1 MTQTTTQTGAVIGN
15 AARARMSADYFA
27 PTNVWSAV
35 VVRSG
40 ERKSP
45 VLRAVMQPLHTRQDK
60 AAEEHAQAMAEYES
74 ELEKWRRLETKVRR
88 VRDRPVEPGSYPH
101 LFLSG
106 TTTEAI
112 MQRLVEQRR
121 GLAVVLVELS
131 GFFSGMNQYRT
142 KGGNDRE
149 AYLAFYDAG
158 AAKIDRKSATPPTI
172 YVPRAFVTFGFEDL
186 LARVKQHLP
195 PAETMGKSGR
205 LSPPRRVPSGGGRLR
220 GLMPR

>member
-158 AAKIDRKSATPPTI
+158 AAKIDRKSATPQLSTC
-172 YVPRAFVTFGFEDL
+172 RARSSPSASRTCS
-186 LARVKQHLP
+186 
-195 PAETMGKSGR
+195 PA
-205 LSPPRRVPSGGGRLR
+205 LSSTCPPPRRWVRAVACRRPAAFRPAAGGCAV
-220 GLMPR
+220 